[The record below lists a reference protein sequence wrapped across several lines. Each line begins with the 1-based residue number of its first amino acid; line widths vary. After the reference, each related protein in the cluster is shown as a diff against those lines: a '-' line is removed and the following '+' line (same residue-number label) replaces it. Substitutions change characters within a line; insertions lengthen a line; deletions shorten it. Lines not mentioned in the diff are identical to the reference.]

1 MRSINMRNL
10 FNNKSM
16 KIDCIYCEKINTDFT
31 GWTGLCNQTCYYG
44 ICNLLDKYNN
54 GEVAVPDPRII
65 KYFSKHPKST
75 HTFSDE
81 KIFLYIKQCTK

>member
-31 GWTGLCNQTCYYG
+31 GWTSLCNQTCYYG

-54 GEVAVPDPRII
+54 GEVSVPDPRII
-65 KYFSKHPKST
+65 KFFYTLSNAPNNFT
-75 HTFSDE
+75 
-81 KIFLYIKQCTK
+81 L